1 MKNGVLLHRYAVS
14 GGCTMI
20 TYYKDVLCTIEDSL
34 ESIDENLYEQI
45 IEECIET
52 LKNGGKI
59 IASGLGKNVPICEKF
74 VGTLNSLGID
84 ARFLHT
90 NTAVHGDL
98 GMVGKKDIVFLLTK
112 GGNTN
117 ETVDLGMHL
126 NERGTNT
133 WLMSF
138 YGDGKASK
146 VVEKKF
152 IMHLIN
158 EGDEWD
164 IVPNNST
171 TVYLIVLQG
180 IAIEIGKRM
189 GVTLDDF
196 KMNHPGGGIGAR
208 LSRKGN

>member
-1 MKNGVLLHRYAVS
+1 
-14 GGCTMI
+14 MI
-20 TYYKDVLCTIEDSL
+20 AYYDDVLATIEDSL
-34 ESIDENLYEQI
+34 ESIDEKLYEQI
-45 IEECIET
+45 IEECVTTI
-52 LKNGGKI
+52 KNGGKI

-98 GMVGKKDIVFLLTK
+98 GIVGKKDIVFLLTK

-171 TVYLIVLQG
+171 TVYLIILQG
-180 IAIEIGKRM
+180 IAIEIGKRL

-196 KMNHPGGGIGAR
+196 KVNHPGGGIGAR
-208 LSRKGN
+208 LKGHDL

>member
-1 MKNGVLLHRYAVS
+1 
-14 GGCTMI
+14 MI
-20 TYYKDVLCTIEDSL
+20 DYYSEVVNTIVDSL
-34 ESIDENLYEQI
+34 ESIPIEAYEEI
-45 IEECIET
+45 ITESVLT

-98 GMVGKKDIVFLLTK
+98 GIVGKNDIVYLLSK
-112 GGNTN
+112 GGNTH
-117 ETVDLGMHL
+117 ETVALAEQL
-126 NERGTNT
+126 KNRGTDT
-133 WLMSF
+133 WLMTFTEHCKSAEIL
-138 YGDGKASK
+138 DKR
-146 VVEKKF
+146 F

-180 IAIEIGKRM
+180 IALEIGKRM
-189 GVTLDDF
+189 DVTLDDF
-196 KMNHPGGGIGAR
+196 RINHPGGGIGAR
-208 LSRKGN
+208 LSGKDLW

>member
-1 MKNGVLLHRYAVS
+1 MIKYYEGVLE
-14 GGCTMI
+14 TI
-20 TYYKDVLCTIEDSL
+20 KDSI
-34 ESIDENLYEQI
+34 ESIPEDIYEQI
-45 IEECIET
+45 INECVIT

-74 VGTLNSLGID
+74 VGTMNSLGMD

-98 GMVGKKDIVFLLTK
+98 GMVGEKDLVLLLSK
-112 GGNTN
+112 GGNTH
-117 ETVDLGMHL
+117 ETVALANCLKD
-126 NERGTNT
+126 RGSNT
-133 WLMSF
+133 WLITFTNKCKS
-138 YGDGKASK
+138 AE

-180 IAIEIGKRM
+180 IALDIAKRLN
-189 GVTLDDF
+189 VTLEDF
-196 KMNHPGGGIGAR
+196 GKNHPGGGIGAR
-208 LSRKGN
+208 LSGKDLW

>member
-1 MKNGVLLHRYAVS
+1 
-14 GGCTMI
+14 MI
-20 TYYKDVLCTIEDSL
+20 DYYSEVVNTIVDSL
-34 ESIDENLYEQI
+34 ESIPIEAYEEI
-45 IEECIET
+45 ITESVLT

-59 IASGLGKNVPICEKF
+59 IASGLGKNMPICEKF

-98 GMVGKKDIVFLLTK
+98 GIVGKNDIVYLLSK
-112 GGNTN
+112 GGNTH
-117 ETVDLGMHL
+117 ETVALAEQL
-126 NERGTNT
+126 KNRGTDT
-133 WLMSF
+133 WLMTFTEHCKSAEIL
-138 YGDGKASK
+138 DKR
-146 VVEKKF
+146 F

-180 IAIEIGKRM
+180 IALEIGKRM
-189 GVTLDDF
+189 DVTLDDF
-196 KMNHPGGGIGAR
+196 RINHPGGGIGAR
-208 LSRKGN
+208 LSGKDLW

>member
-1 MKNGVLLHRYAVS
+1 
-14 GGCTMI
+14 MI
-20 TYYKDVLCTIEDSL
+20 DYYKDVLNTIEDSL
-34 ESIDENLYEQI
+34 ESIPVDLYEQI
-45 IEECIET
+45 ITECVET

-98 GMVGKKDIVFLLTK
+98 GMVDKKDLVILLSK
-112 GGNTN
+112 GGNTM
-117 ETVDLGMHL
+117 ETVVLGKHL
-126 NERGTNT
+126 NKRGTNS

-138 YGDGKASK
+138 YDNGKASK
-146 VVEKKF
+146 IIEKKL
-152 IMHLIN
+152 IIHLIN

-171 TVYLIVLQG
+171 TIYLIVLQG
-180 IAIEIGKRM
+180 IAIEIGKRLN
-189 GVTLDDF
+189 VTLDDF
-196 KMNHPGGGIGAR
+196 RKNHPGGGIGAR
-208 LSRKGN
+208 LNGLGKNE

>member
-1 MKNGVLLHRYAVS
+1 MTG
-14 GGCTMI
+14 
-20 TYYKDVLCTIEDSL
+20 YYEDVLKVIEDSV
-34 ESIDENLYEQI
+34 ESMDTDTYEKIIDESVKV
-45 IEECIET
+45 

-98 GMVGKKDIVFLLTK
+98 GMVGRNDIVYLLSK
-112 GGNTN
+112 GGNTV
-117 ETVDLGMHL
+117 ETVALAGYL
-126 NERGTNT
+126 KERGTDT
-133 WLMSF
+133 WLLTF
-138 YGDGKASK
+138 T
-146 VVEKKF
+146 EKCKSAE
-152 IMHLIN
+152 IIDKRLVMHLIN

-171 TVYLIVLQG
+171 TVYLIILQG

-189 GVTLDDF
+189 GITLDDF
-196 KMNHPGGGIGAR
+196 KINHPGGGIGAR
-208 LSRKGN
+208 LSGKDLW

>member
-1 MKNGVLLHRYAVS
+1 
-14 GGCTMI
+14 MI
-20 TYYKDVLCTIEDSL
+20 DYYKDVISTIEDAL
-34 ESIDENLYEQI
+34 ESIPVDVYEQV
-45 IEECIET
+45 IEESVDVI
-52 LKNGGKI
+52 KNGGKI

-98 GMVGKKDIVFLLTK
+98 GMVGKKDIVFLLSK
-112 GGNTN
+112 GGNTL
-117 ETVDLGMHL
+117 ETVDLGIHL

-138 YGDGKASK
+138 YGDGKASE
-146 VVEKKF
+146 VVEKKL

-158 EGDEWD
+158 EGDPWD

-180 IAIEIGKRM
+180 IALEIAKRL

-196 KMNHPGGGIGAR
+196 RVNHPGGGIGAR
-208 LSRKGN
+208 LSGKELMYPA

>member
-1 MKNGVLLHRYAVS
+1 
-14 GGCTMI
+14 MI
-20 TYYKDVLCTIEDSL
+20 AYYEDVLNTIKDSM
-34 ESIDENLYEQI
+34 ESIPVQLYEQLI
-45 IEECIET
+45 DEGIDT

-98 GMVGKKDIVFLLTK
+98 GMVDKKDIVLLLSK
-112 GGNTN
+112 GGNTM
-117 ETVDLGMHL
+117 ETVDLGKHL
-126 NERGTNT
+126 SDRGTNT

-180 IAIEIGKRM
+180 IAIEIGKRL

-196 KMNHPGGGIGAR
+196 RKNHPGGGIGAR
-208 LSRKGN
+208 LKGII

>member
-1 MKNGVLLHRYAVS
+1 
-14 GGCTMI
+14 MI
-20 TYYKDVLCTIEDSL
+20 SYYDDVLATIEDSL
-34 ESIDENLYEQI
+34 ESIDEKLYEQI
-45 IEECIET
+45 IEECIDT

-146 VVEKKF
+146 VVKKKF

-171 TVYLIVLQG
+171 TVYLIILQG

-196 KMNHPGGGIGAR
+196 KVNHPGGGIGAR
-208 LSRKGN
+208 LSGKGN